1 MSDNVA
7 ITPGS
12 GATIAADEVTDGT
25 LGTVK
30 VQFTKVMDGTLD
42 STNKLIVTAAG
53 AAKMDGSAVTQ
64 PVSMATGP
72 IPAVQASGD
81 ATLTRAT
88 VSITTATDTTIV
100 SATAS
105 QTTRLHRFSL
115 SVSGACTLTW
125 KSASTTLWAKD
136 FPSAADWSET
146 FSELAYIETAANEA
160 LVLTT
165 SAAVTV
171 KGVVAYKKSA

>member
-1 MSDNVA
+1 MADNVA

-12 GATIAADEVTDGT
+12 GTTVLADEVVDGT
-25 LGTVK
+25 FGTGI
-30 VQFTKVMDGTLD
+30 VQFVKVMDATADG
-42 STNKLIVTAAG
+42 TNKLIVTGSG
-53 AAKMDGSAVTQ
+53 AAKVDGSGVTQ
-64 PVSMATGP
+64 PVSIATAP
-72 IPAVQASGD
+72 IPSVQASGD

-88 VSITTATDTTIV
+88 VNITTATDTTIV

-115 SVSGACTLTW
+115 SISGACTLTW
-125 KSASTTLWAKD
+125 KSATTTLWAKD
-136 FPSAADWSET
+136 FPSAADWSEP
-146 FSELAYIETAANEA
+146 FSELAYVETAANEA

-171 KGVVAYKKSA
+171 KGVVAYKRSA